1 MLGPRMTHMEIHT
14 FPRTNKWFYG
24 VSLPPLL
31 GKELVLHTCLECA
44 DEGTRKKVG
53 TSFILTSVTAEFMSQ
68 QCKDNGQGR
77 RGCLE

>member
-53 TSFILTSVTAEFMSQ
+53 TSLFSLVLLLNSCRSNVRTMVKEGGAA
-68 QCKDNGQGR
+68 
-77 RGCLE
+77 